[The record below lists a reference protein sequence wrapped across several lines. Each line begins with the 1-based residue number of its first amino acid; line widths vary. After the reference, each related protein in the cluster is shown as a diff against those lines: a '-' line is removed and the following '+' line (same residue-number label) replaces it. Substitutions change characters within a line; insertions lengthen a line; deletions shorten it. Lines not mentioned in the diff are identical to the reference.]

1 MNTPPNDAIFGNVSW
16 GIDGLK
22 TQQPGAF
29 NPTAGYHN
37 DFGDGDDRMGYY
49 GNLGMAMLQQQQ
61 MAAQQAQQQ
70 MVAPPAAGMDL
81 GQGGLVRG
89 FDPNWL
95 MSQTNAASANGAK
108 IS

>member
-1 MNTPPNDAIFGNVSW
+1 MNTPPNDSIFGNVSW

-29 NPTAGYHN
+29 NPSAGYHN
-37 DFGDGDDRMGYY
+37 DFGEGDDRMGYY
-49 GNLGMAMLQQQQ
+49 GQLGMAMLQQQQ

-81 GQGGLVRG
+81 SNQGLTRG
-89 FDPNWL
+89 FNPNWL
-95 MSQTNAASANGAK
+95 ASQTTAGSANGQK
-108 IS
+108 IG